1 MTTNQDFCHQ
11 YAHASNEDT
20 AENGNMSYYGPI
32 MLSYNTAIAK
42 KLDTCTLFNNT
53 SYSVSTSKQQEHLI
67 HSLSGTI
74 IEIDGLNTGNRFTK
88 EEIIAG
94 ITHCLKESVNNLAKS
109 KRESTR
115 NRYGLEIHDLFL
127 TLKQLLDHKV
137 LLKKDLNKELK
148 ALLKKEVNPVT
159 LDKLVKIKKK
169 EIAKHKKDAIRR
181 AEEKRAYYQ
190 QEVDDFKTG
199 EANYI
204 SYGARSLLCNG
215 FDLIKLVDNG
225 KNILTSRNIKIPI
238 SHGLILFRLA
248 TTQKDLK
255 ETKQDFDFKIN
266 FIFPINRI
274 EANGNCFVSCHQF
287 EYREILRC
295 YLYEYLNQKSI

>member
-20 AENGNMSYYGPI
+20 AENGNMSYDNGVMY
-32 MLSYNTAIAK
+32 SYNTAIAK
-42 KLDTCTLFNNT
+42 KLDNCTLFNCT
-53 SYSVSTSKQQEHLI
+53 SYSVSTSKQQQHLRY
-67 HSLSGTI
+67 SLSGTI
-74 IEIDGLNTGNRFTK
+74 IEIDGLNTGTRFTK
-88 EEIIAG
+88 EEIVAG
-94 ITHCLKESVNNLAKS
+94 LTHSLKESVNNLAKS

-115 NRYGLEIHDLFL
+115 NRYLLEIHNLFL
-127 TLKQLLDHKV
+127 TLKQLLDRKV

-159 LDKLVKIKKK
+159 LDKLVAIEKK

-181 AEEKRAYYQ
+181 AEERRADFQ

-204 SYGARSLLCNG
+204 SYGARGLICNG

-238 SHGLILFRLA
+238 SHGLKLFRLA
-248 TTQKDLK
+248 TTQKELNESK
-255 ETKQDFDFKIN
+255 SNWANFKIN
-266 FIFPINRI
+266 FIYPIDRI
-274 EANGNCFVSCHQF
+274 EANGNCFVSCHKF
-287 EYREILRC
+287 EYSEILRC
-295 YLYEYLNQKSI
+295 YLYEYLNQK